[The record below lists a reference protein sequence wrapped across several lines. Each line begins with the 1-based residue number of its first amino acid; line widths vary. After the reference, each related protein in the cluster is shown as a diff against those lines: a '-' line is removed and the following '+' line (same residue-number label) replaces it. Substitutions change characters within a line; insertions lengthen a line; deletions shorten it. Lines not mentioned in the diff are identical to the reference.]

1 MKALILNGSREP
13 NGTADDV
20 RDILLDELRE
30 HEWETRE
37 FVLRDEKIAYCTGCF
52 GCWIKTPGEC
62 VIDDAG
68 REVTKAIMESDLVVY
83 LTPVTFGGDSPEL
96 KKALDRMIPILSPL
110 FAKIGGEIHH
120 KKRYDRYPRM
130 MAVGILPEPDDE
142 SAALFETLHSRKAIN
157 TNAPASAAS
166 TLVAGCGADEIRTTV
181 EALFS
186 KTGVAQ

>member
-1 MKALILNGSREP
+1 MKALILNGSPEP
-13 NGTADDV
+13 NPTADAV
-20 RDILLDELRE
+20 RDILLDELRTYGL
-30 HEWETRE
+30 ETRE

-83 LTPVTFGGDSPEL
+83 LTPVTFGGYSSEL
-96 KKALDRMIPILSPL
+96 KKALDRMIPMLSP
-110 FAKIGGEIHH
+110 FFTKIGGEIHH
-120 KKRYDRYPRM
+120 QERYDRYPGM
-130 MAVGILPEPDDE
+130 MAVGILAEPNDE
-142 SAALFETLHSRKAIN
+142 SARLFETLHSRNAIN
-157 TNAPASAAS
+157 GNAPGSAAG
-166 TLVAGCGADEIRTTV
+166 TVVAGCEVDDIRTVV